1 MLRVI
6 LFLVLGASIVAGGFV
21 GRDRLL
27 HDGWTAL
34 HEPAFPVED
43 CANYFV
49 MRGLEQDPAAD
60 PANAALVERC
70 RGHDVLWSLSQ
81 TGDPL
86 RFDRPARV
94 RLRFDPIDMKRA
106 STYPPLVVDFVYPPI
121 SLPKGYRYHP
131 WGAVLPLDAAQSRTV
146 VEPLWNAP
154 WASLFARWSLGRGN
168 HEVWL
173 GGASIDDPKF
183 CEAVEFDAEV
193 KADYCQMT
201 LIEAATGRPRKV
213 KLPLGARM
221 EVRLEVLDICRFSG
235 VSRVWDHPWIQR
247 LLGPVEFSDSGCA
260 AFGNRPRSE
269 TTQIGGVN
277 PDGSDNG

>member
-1 MLRVI
+1 MLRLI
-6 LFLVLGASIVAGGFV
+6 LLLALGASLVAGAAI
-21 GRDRLL
+21 GRERLL
-27 HDGWTAL
+27 HDGWVGV
-34 HEPAFPVED
+34 HEAAFPVDD

-106 STYPPLVVDFVYPPI
+106 STYPPLVVDFVYPPVN
-121 SLPKGYRYHP
+121 LPKDYRYHP
-131 WGAVLPLDAAQSRTV
+131 RGEVLPLDASQSRAV

-154 WASLFARWSLGRGN
+154 WAGLFARWSLGRGN

-201 LIEAATGRPRKV
+201 LIDATTGRPRKF

-221 EVRLEVLDICRFSG
+221 EVRLEVLDICRFTG
-235 VSRVWDHPWIQR
+235 VSRAWQHPWIRR
-247 LLGPVEFSDSGCA
+247 LLGSVEFSDAGCA
-260 AFGNRPRSE
+260 PFSNRAQPK
-269 TTQIGGVN
+269 TTQLGAAYQEGGN
-277 PDGSDNG
+277 EG

>member
-6 LFLVLGASIVAGGFV
+6 LLLVLGASIVAGGFV
-21 GRDRLL
+21 GRERLL
-27 HDGWTAL
+27 HEGWAGL
-34 HEPAFPVED
+34 HDSAFPVDD

-49 MRGLEQDPAAD
+49 MRGLEQDPATD
-60 PANAALVERC
+60 PANAALVAQC
-70 RGHDVLWSLSQ
+70 RGHDVPWSLSQ
-81 TGDPL
+81 IGDPL

-106 STYPPLVVDFVYPPI
+106 STYPPLVVDFVYPPV
-121 SLPKGYRYHP
+121 SLPKNYRYHP
-131 WGAVLPLDAAQSRTV
+131 WGAVLPLDATQSRAV
-146 VEPLWNAP
+146 IEPLWNAP
-154 WASLFARWSLGRGN
+154 WAGLFARWSLGRGN

-221 EVRLEVLDICRFSG
+221 EVRLEVLDICRFTG
-235 VSRVWDHPWIQR
+235 VSRAWHHPWIQR
-247 LLGPVEFSDSGCA
+247 LLGPVEYSDPGCEP
-260 AFGNRPRSE
+260 FGNRPLPE
-269 TTQIGGVN
+269 AAQIGALSPRRSN
-277 PDGSDNG
+277 PG